1 MSLYTSIYDR
11 ARYILITHTHIHIL
25 YIKHMMH
32 TESNLLGELWEVV
45 RWVLVG
51 GSREDAGFRWIFKQG
66 YIEQQ

>member
-1 MSLYTSIYDR
+1 MSVYDR
-11 ARYILITHTHIHIL
+11 DRNILKTHTYIHRLYIL
-25 YIKHMMH
+25 HMIH

-45 RWVLVG
+45 RWVLAG